1 MSEPTKNRAGQART
15 RQGWL
20 DAADGVRLFRE
31 CDVPDEPKAAVL
43 FVHGFADHCGRY
55 AAMAADFAD
64 EGYACYRYDYRG
76 HGRSDGKRGH
86 IFSFDDYLRDL
97 RAARDWFESETAGL
111 KRFIL
116 AHSNGGL
123 ISLHGASA
131 EPANLDGLV
140 LSSPFFGFGVKV
152 PAIKV
157 AAGKLTS
164 RIMPAFTQ
172 ATNLDPATV
181 SHDPAVIEGYG
192 TDPLIGRVASS
203 RWLTETL
210 GAHER
215 APAAARALSLPVLM
229 QQAGDDRIAS
239 APDAK
244 RIFDLI
250 GSSDRT
256 YRVYDGLFH
265 EIWFELERGPVI
277 ADLKAWLA
285 DHL

>member
-1 MSEPTKNRAGQART
+1 MNEATKLQT

-20 DAADGVRLFRE
+20 DSADGVRLYRE
-31 CDVPDEPKAAVL
+31 SDVPAEPKAALL

-55 AAMAADFAD
+55 AAMAADLAA
-64 EGYACYRYDYRG
+64 EGYACFRFDYRG

-86 IFSFDDYLRDL
+86 IFAFDDYLRDL
-97 RAARDWFESETAGL
+97 RAARDWFEAETPGL

-123 ISLHGASA
+123 IALNGVSQAP
-131 EPANLDGLV
+131 EDLDGLV

-152 PAIKV
+152 PGYKAL
-157 AAGKLTS
+157 AGRLTS

-172 ATNLDPATV
+172 PTGLDAATV
-181 SHDPAVIEGYG
+181 SHDPAIIEQYA

-203 RWLTETL
+203 RWFTETVA
-210 GAHER
+210 AHER
-215 APAAARALSLPVLM
+215 SPAAARALRLPVLL

-239 APDAK
+239 AAAAK

-250 GSSDRT
+250 GADDRT

-265 EIWFELERGPVI
+265 EIWFELERAPVI

>member
-1 MSEPTKNRAGQART
+1 MTAATKVQT
-15 RQGWL
+15 LQGWL
-20 DAADGVRLFRE
+20 DSADGVRLYRE
-31 CDVPDEPKAAVL
+31 SDIPAQPKAAIL

-55 AAMAADFAD
+55 AAMAADFAA
-64 EGYACYRYDYRG
+64 EGYACFRYDYRG

-86 IFSFDDYLRDL
+86 IFAFDDYLRDL
-97 RAARDWFESETAGL
+97 RAARDWFEAETAGL

-123 ISLHGASA
+123 ISLHGASR

-152 PAIKV
+152 PAVK
-157 AAGKLTS
+157 AFAGRLTS

-172 ATNLDPATV
+172 PTALDAATV
-181 SHDPAVIEGYG
+181 SHHPEIIEQYA

-203 RWLTETL
+203 RWFTETVA
-210 GAHER
+210 AHER
-215 APAAARALSLPVLM
+215 SPAAARALTLPVFM

-244 RIFDLI
+244 RIFDQL
-250 GSSDRT
+250 GGDDVT
-256 YRVYDGLFH
+256 FTAYDGLFH
-265 EIWFELERGPVI
+265 EIWFELERDQVI